1 MAPLTQLYINGNY
14 VPSSSGET
22 FEVRNPF
29 SGDVVGISASAA
41 SADCKAAVDAAQQA
55 FKTWEYTSHN
65 DRRDIF
71 LRAADLLSSDK
82 YRAKITQ
89 TMAEEAAAAAYWS
102 MTNVI
107 GSTGLFRTQ
116 AGMVER
122 LKGEIFPSGTLPGA
136 QVISERRPMGVVFCI
151 APWNA
156 PITLTVRAIASP
168 LIAGNTVV
176 LKPSET
182 TPRTQAIVVEILEE
196 AGLPAGV
203 LNYLPMS
210 RETAPGLTA
219 EIIANPFVRNVNFTG
234 SDRVGK
240 IIAMEAA
247 KYLKPCILELG
258 GKSPAVVL
266 NDADVSEAAKGLVFG
281 ALANSG
287 QACFICMSTE
297 RVVVQSGVADGLISE
312 IKTLFEAIKVG
323 DTSVD
328 KSFPVGA
335 LFLESS
341 ADNIINMIKEAQAD
355 GAEVITGDVNRKKSL
370 LVPHLIKNVKPGM
383 RIWDRET
390 FGPVIVFSIVE
401 TVDEAVDTAN
411 ASDYSLAAS
420 VWTRDIYVG
429 QGIARRIRAGCTSV
443 NGPTVHSEPADGLLG
458 LGGASGYGRFH
469 VENFTDR
476 RSTVIH
482 PPGRKYP
489 PPFFT

>member
-1 MAPLTQLYINGNY
+1 
-14 VPSSSGET
+14 V
-22 FEVRNPF
+22 
-29 SGDVVGISASAA
+29 
-41 SADCKAAVDAAQQA
+41 
-55 FKTWEYTSHN
+55 
-65 DRRDIF
+65 
-71 LRAADLLSSDK
+71 
-82 YRAKITQ
+82 
-89 TMAEEAAAAAYWS
+89 
-102 MTNVI
+102 
-107 GSTGLFRTQ
+107 
-116 AGMVER
+116 
-122 LKGEIFPSGTLPGA
+122 PGA
-136 QVISERRPMGVVFCI
+136 QVISERRAMGVVFCI

-182 TPRTQAIVVEILEE
+182 TPRSQAIVVEILEE

-203 LNYLPMS
+203 LNFLPMS
-210 RETAPGLTA
+210 REAAPGLTA
-219 EIIANPFVRNVNFTG
+219 EIIANPLVRNVNFTG
-234 SDRVGK
+234 GDRVGK

-258 GKSPAVVL
+258 GKAPAVVL
-266 NDADVSEAAKGLVFG
+266 NDANISEAAKGLVFG

-287 QACFICMSTE
+287 QICMSTE
-297 RVVVQSGVADGLISE
+297 RVIVQSGVAEELISE
-312 IKTLFEAIKVG
+312 IKILCEAIKVG

-328 KSFPVGA
+328 KSCPVGA

-355 GAEVITGDVNRKKSL
+355 GAEVISGGVNREKSL
-370 LVPHLIKNVKPGM
+370 LVPHLIRKVKPGM
-383 RIWDRET
+383 RLWDRES
-390 FGPVIVFSIVE
+390 FGPVMVFSVVE

-411 ASDYSLAAS
+411 TSDYSLAAS
-420 VWTRDIYVG
+420 VWTRDIYAG
-429 QGIARRIRAGCTSV
+429 QGVARRIRAGCTSI

-469 VENFTDR
+469 IENFTDR